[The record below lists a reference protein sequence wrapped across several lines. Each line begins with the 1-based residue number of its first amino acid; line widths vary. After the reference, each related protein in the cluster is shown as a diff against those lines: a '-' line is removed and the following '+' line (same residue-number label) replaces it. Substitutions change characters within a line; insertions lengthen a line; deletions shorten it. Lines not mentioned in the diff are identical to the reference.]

1 MAYSYQPPQ
10 KQNFGSGISTG
21 SPFAPT
27 DIRTASNV
35 RQAYMG
41 PDQSRSAF
49 ARALTD
55 TSKAEIKNA
64 FSGADREYRQKAE
77 ALRARD
83 VQAQR
88 ENRSQ
93 RFAMQREKQVTM
105 KKQDVGLQQNLAD
118 LEAYRIRGEKD
129 ARIQGINSIAGT
141 ILGVAAAATPT
152 SGWMAHRWGEE
163 DRRGAGRSVFGWGLL
178 R

>member
-1 MAYSYQPPQ
+1 MAYSLQPQP
-10 KQNFGSGISTG
+10 KNFGSGISTG
-21 SPFAPT
+21 SPFAPAQV
-27 DIRTASNV
+27 RTAANV
-35 RQAYMG
+35 QQAYTG

-55 TSKAEIKNA
+55 TSKAEIKNTFA
-64 FSGADREYRQKAE
+64 GVDQKYRQKAE

-83 VQAQR
+83 AQAVR
-88 ENRSQ
+88 ENRAQ
-93 RFAMQREKQVTM
+93 RFGMQREKAVTL

-129 ARIQGINSIAGT
+129 SRIQGINTIAGT
-141 ILGVAAAATPT
+141 ILGAAAAAAPT
-152 SGWMAHRWGEE
+152 SGWLAHRWGEE
-163 DRRGAGRSVFGWGLL
+163 DRGGGGRSVFGWGLM